1 MWGAIS
7 EQGNKKQW
15 SWSVES
21 PAGQARERL
30 PLQGYE
36 RHVNGLNRGA
46 LKKKLK

>member
-1 MWGAIS
+1 
-7 EQGNKKQW
+7 
-15 SWSVES
+15 VES